1 MSGYDLAKALGKY
14 AAGVKPSTQPAMIL
28 GIVGLKGSNHLTGKS
43 FVYKTTHAGTNPRF
57 PLYFHPKV
65 GSRESCC
72 AQAKRYLRWG
82 GGIYGSDSGFQ
93 VV

>member
-43 FVYKTTHAGTNPRF
+43 FVYKTTHAGLDKSPFPAVFSPQSRF
-57 PLYFHPKV
+57 PRVLLCTGQKILEM
-65 GSRESCC
+65 GW
-72 AQAKRYLRWG
+72 RYLW
-82 GGIYGSDSGFQ
+82 I
-93 VV
+93 